1 MEKYNGEILRATD
14 SKQIRRPWP
23 FEEEHEIRSKFQ
35 RDRDRI
41 LYSKAFRRLK
51 GKTQIFPTDSED
63 HLRTRLTHTLEVSQI
78 ATTISN
84 MLGLNIFLTE
94 AIALGHDIG
103 HTPFGHAGED
113 ILHEILTGKYKI
125 RCEGGKEE
133 GIYNGDLR
141 TDDIGFEH
149 CWQSIRVLTELEKKS
164 SSYSGLNLTNF
175 TLWGILNHSDLDNK
189 SNGFYLKCLNNKI
202 LESTFSEVDNFCWTI
217 EALIVRQADEIAQR
231 HHDLED
237 GIIAKI
243 LDRRECFECFKEKFK
258 KYLENNKYYNKL
270 IRDIEQNIKEEQNDY
285 FLYPFSRLIIDL
297 LAMNLYRNTKENLIN
312 LCKNENI
319 CSSEDFLNK
328 KNIIFS
334 KLGKDKLFNLIDY
347 KSDFKKV
354 EKQFSD
360 YLQEA
365 ILNSYQVKR
374 IDAKARHII
383 VGLFRAF
390 LDNPQQLPDE
400 TIKNFYRN
408 YKPDFYNTLKREEK
422 SYTSIVAKLR
432 KKFTWERKNSE
443 VKFKNSLLRTIAD
456 YISGM
461 TDNYAIK
468 QYEILY
474 CPIFLPIK

>member
-1 MEKYNGEILRATD
+1 MEKYDGEILRATD
-14 SKQIRRPWP
+14 SKHIRRPWP
-23 FEEEHEIRSKFQ
+23 FEEEHETRNKFQ

-113 ILHEILTGKYKI
+113 ILHEILTGEFKI
-125 RCEGGKEE
+125 RCEGGEE
-133 GIYNGDLR
+133 VIYNGDLGM
-141 TDDIGFEH
+141 DDIGFEH

-164 SSYSGLNLTNF
+164 SGYSGLNLTNF

-202 LESTFSEVDNFCWTI
+202 LESTFSEVDNFCWSI

-237 GIIAKI
+237 GIIAEI
-243 LDRRECFECFKEKFK
+243 IDRRECFECFKEKFK
-258 KYLENNKYYNKL
+258 KYLENNKNYKKL

-297 LAMNLYRNTKENLIN
+297 LVMNLYRNTKKNLIS

-328 KNIIFS
+328 KNKIFS
-334 KLGKDKLFNLIDY
+334 KLGKGKLFDLIDY
-347 KSDFKKV
+347 EDDFKKI

-360 YLQEA
+360 YLQET

-374 IDAKARHII
+374 IDAKARYII
-383 VGLFRAF
+383 VGLFKAF
-390 LDNPQQLPDE
+390 LDNPQQLPDQ
-400 TIKNFYRN
+400 TIMNFYRN
-408 YKPDFYNTLKREEK
+408 YKLDFYNAVKRESK
-422 SYTSIVAKLR
+422 SSASVVAKLR
-432 KKFTWERKNSE
+432 KELTKERKLLE

-474 CPIFLPIK
+474 YPIFLPIK

>member
-63 HLRTRLTHTLEVSQI
+63 HLRTRLIHTLEVSQI

-113 ILHEILTGKYKI
+113 ILHEILTGEYKI
-125 RCEGGKEE
+125 RCEGGEE
-133 GIYNGDLR
+133 AIYNGDLEM
-141 TDDIGFEH
+141 DDIGFEH

-164 SSYSGLNLTNF
+164 SGYSGLNLTNF

-189 SNGFYLKCLNNKI
+189 SNGFYLKSPNNKI
-202 LESTFSEVDNFCWTI
+202 LESIFSEIDNFCWTI

-258 KYLENNKYYNKL
+258 KYVEDNKYYNKL

-297 LAMNLYRNTKENLIN
+297 LAMNLYRNTKENLIS
-312 LCKNENI
+312 LCKKENI
-319 CSSEDFLNK
+319 YSSDDFLNK
-328 KNIIFS
+328 KSIIFS

-347 KSDFKKV
+347 KSDFKKI

-374 IDAKARHII
+374 INAKARYII
-383 VGLFRAF
+383 VGLFKAF

-432 KKFTWERKNSE
+432 KRFTWERKKSE